1 MGQIPPIRGKCPEG
15 TKGVGTG
22 GAKRRMRRRVVRSEM
37 SLRLRN
43 PKASLGDQ
51 GKLSAKLTE
60 GIRTLQVAERHPM
73 AQQNGHLLIPSVT
86 ASPCHRLAAARSR
99 RGSDSP
105 PGCHSI
111 PRRRFAALVT
121 KGRLGLLQIRRCD
134 THPCLPLWE
143 SQGASANTQ
152 KTGTGLALCLFPNS
166 LISQPARRWSR
177 SLF

>member
-1 MGQIPPIRGKCPEG
+1 MYLAADQAVGAGLAPPACCEFAPRCRVCTTQRLPLV
-15 TKGVGTG
+15 TKGSC
-22 GAKRRMRRRVVRSEM
+22 RRRRLKGSERCRFAERPPTVVR
-37 SLRLRN
+37 
-43 PKASLGDQ
+43 
-51 GKLSAKLTE
+51 
-60 GIRTLQVAERHPM
+60 
-73 AQQNGHLLIPSVT
+73 QNVHLLIPSVT

-152 KTGTGLALCLFPNS
+152 KNRHRACPV
-166 LISQPARRWSR
+166 PVP
-177 SLF
+177 